1 MVDKKRLCKPVEF
14 ILKSIHVL
22 KIGNYGKGPFM
33 CQYRNGGDNFCKAW
47 KIVFMTR

>member
-14 ILKSIHVL
+14 TLKIIHVL

-33 CQYRNGGDNFCKAW
+33 CQYRNGGDNFVRLEK
-47 KIVFMTR
+47 